1 MVIPLAGYAILS
13 EGRNS
18 CLVVDK
24 DFGFS
29 GTEQR
34 STVGPTLTARPTR
47 ASTPTRPPSL
57 CNEHEEEGGG
67 EGEGENEIIKNGGKI
82 V

>member
-34 STVGPTLTARPTR
+34 STVRPTLTARPTR
-47 ASTPTRPPSL
+47 ASTPTRPPMSKKKK
-57 CNEHEEEGGG
+57 EEE
-67 EGEGENEIIKNGGKI
+67 EKVKARTR
-82 V
+82 